1 MVICSVGSNHCGKH
15 MEGYFEMGYQD
26 GEKIWRGNSAFRAR
40 SLACSRYAPVK
51 FDSVS
56 YKVALA

>member
-1 MVICSVGSNHCGKH
+1 MVICSVGSNHYGKH

-40 SLACSRYAPVK
+40 SLARVMR
-51 FDSVS
+51 
-56 YKVALA
+56 L